1 MQIPLLIHACNAIG
15 NLTKTLKKNWLCS
28 FFAFHT
34 ISCFQKKKAHIFRT
48 INLSYLEQH
57 IVIKLSFLFL
67 GYYHKDIGLLQTGV
81 PECRLFGYTRDLPS
95 MPPRAL
101 QDLSWPKSDAF
112 VPLERS
118 DRGKYYGYYH
128 EAIERERQQRK
139 KELPESMRVEAR
151 DIPML

>member
-1 MQIPLLIHACNAIG
+1 MFSMNKGPYLSNNKL
-15 NLTKTLKKNWLCS
+15 
-28 FFAFHT
+28 
-34 ISCFQKKKAHIFRT
+34 FRT
-48 INLSYLEQH
+48 TYRYL
-57 IVIKLSFLFL
+57 IFFVVYL

-128 EAIERERQQRK
+128 EAIARERQQRK